1 VSVWVCHA
9 PQNEIA
15 IGKKMD
21 ILLDDQEVQIRDAAA
36 EFLAGECAPA
46 LVRKVETEALQYSP
60 ELWIKFAENG
70 WLQLCL
76 STQAGGE
83 ELPLPYLGLLFEVAG
98 YHIAPIPL
106 HATMVPAMILDRYG
120 SAEQVATL
128 QAVIAGELILSHA
141 VTEQTGRWSIDAIA
155 LQGRIAGNELVLN
168 GNKNFVGNYRI
179 SEQCMVIYRD
189 ASAPDQL
196 GVVLVPTDAKGL
208 SSEALI
214 SLAKDGESNVQF
226 KDVRVPLSARV
237 GDTQSGNLI
246 ARELMDLSSVLYAS
260 MIAGAARRTLDMAV
274 AHAKQREAFGQPIG
288 AFQAIQHMCANMM
301 NAIDG
306 TTMLAREALWR
317 MQENLPYQVN
327 VAQAKSFGNE
337 QCMMVVRSAQ
347 QIHGGMGFIRDFD
360 LNLWYRRVSS
370 WSMRGGTAT
379 EHRRTIAA
387 ALIDQPIRV
396 RVGSVPQ

>member
-1 VSVWVCHA
+1 
-9 PQNEIA
+9 
-15 IGKKMD
+15 MD
-21 ILLDDQEVQIRDAAA
+21 ILLDDQEVQIREAAA
-36 EFLAGECAPA
+36 EFLEGECTPA
-46 LVRKVETEALQYSP
+46 LVRRVETDALQYSP
-60 ELWIKFAENG
+60 ELWSKFAENG

-76 STQAGGE
+76 SNRAGGE
-83 ELPLPYLGLLFEVAG
+83 ALPLPYLGLLFEVAG

-106 HATMVPAMILDRYG
+106 HATMVPAMIIDRHG
-120 SAEQVATL
+120 SPEQIAML

-141 VTEQTGRWSIDAIA
+141 VAEQTGRWSTEAIA
-155 LQGRIAGNELVLN
+155 LQGRIDGQELVLN
-168 GNKNFVGNYRI
+168 GSKTFVGSYGV
-179 SEQCMVIYRD
+179 SQQCMVIYRD
-189 ASAPDQL
+189 ASAPEQL
-196 GVVLVPTDAKGL
+196 GVVLVPTDTKGL

-214 SLAKDGESNVQF
+214 SMAKDGESKVLFN
-226 KDVRVPLSARV
+226 DVRVPLTARIGSAAL
-237 GDTQSGNLI
+237 GNLI

-288 AFQAIQHMCANMM
+288 AFQAIQHMCANMV

-306 TTMLAREALWR
+306 TTMLSREALWR

-360 LNLWYRRVSS
+360 LNLWYRRVGS
-370 WSMRGGTAT
+370 WSLRGGTAA

-387 ALIDQPIRV
+387 ALIDQSQKV
-396 RVGSVPQ
+396 RIGVIPTFYEPPVD

>member
-1 VSVWVCHA
+1 
-9 PQNEIA
+9 
-15 IGKKMD
+15 MD
-21 ILLDDQEVQIRDAAA
+21 ILLDDQEVQIREAAA
-36 EFLAGECAPA
+36 EFLEGECTPA
-46 LVRKVETEALQYSP
+46 LVRKVETDALQYSP
-60 ELWIKFAENG
+60 ELWSKFAENG

-76 STQAGGE
+76 SNKAGGE

-106 HATMVPAMILDRYG
+106 HATMVPAMIIDRYG
-120 SAEQVATL
+120 SPEQVSML
-128 QAVIAGELILSHA
+128 QAVIAGELIMSHA
-141 VTEQTGRWSIDAIA
+141 VVEQTGRWSTDAIA
-155 LQGRIAGNELVLN
+155 LQGRIDGHELVLN
-168 GNKNFVGNYRI
+168 GSKNFVG
-179 SEQCMVIYRD
+179 SFGASKQCMVIYRD
-189 ASAPDQL
+189 ASVPDQL
-196 GVVLVPTDAKGL
+196 GVALVPTDVKGL

-214 SLAKDGESNVQF
+214 SMAKDGESNVRF
-226 KDVRVPLSARV
+226 DNVRVPLSARI
-237 GDTQSGNLI
+237 GNAQSGNLI

-301 NAIDG
+301 NATDG
-306 TTMLAREALWR
+306 TMMLSREALWR

-360 LNLWYRRVSS
+360 LNLWYRRVGS
-370 WSMRGGTAT
+370 WSLRGGTAA
-379 EHRRTIAA
+379 EHRKTIAA
-387 ALIDQPIRV
+387 ALIDQPERV
-396 RVGSVPQ
+396 RIGSIPQ

>member
-1 VSVWVCHA
+1 
-9 PQNEIA
+9 
-15 IGKKMD
+15 MD
-21 ILLDDQEVQIRDAAA
+21 ILLDDQEVQIREAAA
-36 EFLAGECAPA
+36 EFLEGECTPA
-46 LVRKVETEALQYSP
+46 LVRQVETGALHYSP
-60 ELWIKFAENG
+60 ELWSKFAENG

-76 STQAGGE
+76 SNKAGGE

-106 HATMVPAMILDRYG
+106 HATMVPAMMIDRYG
-120 SAEQVATL
+120 SPEQIGLL
-128 QAVIAGELILSHA
+128 QAVIAGELIMSHA
-141 VTEQTGRWSIDAIA
+141 VVEQTGRWATEAIA
-155 LQGRIAGNELVLN
+155 LQGRIEGRELVLN
-168 GNKNFVGNYRI
+168 GRKTFVGSYRA
-179 SEQCMVIYRD
+179 SQQCMVIYRD

-196 GVVLVPTDAKGL
+196 GVVLVPTDTKGL

-214 SLAKDGESNVQF
+214 SMAKDGESKVQF
-226 KDVRVPLSARV
+226 NDVRVPLSARI
-237 GDTQSGNLI
+237 GSSQAGNLI

-288 AFQAIQHMCANMM
+288 AFQAIQHLCANMM

-306 TTMLAREALWR
+306 TTMLSREALWR

-360 LNLWYRRVSS
+360 LNLWYRRVGS
-370 WSMRGGTAT
+370 WSLRGGTSA
-379 EHRRTIAA
+379 EHRKTIAA
-387 ALIDQPIRV
+387 ALLDQPEKV
-396 RVGSVPQ
+396 RIGVIPTT